1 MIGPPNVL
9 RDLGDDLRYAIRQ
22 YIKEP
27 GVTLVLLVTMALG
40 IGVNTGVFSILNGFQ
55 RPLPVKSPEQLVIIA
70 ADTKG
75 DETGLRFRFSY
86 AAIEDFRK
94 QAEPFSDVFAYTP
107 RLSGFA
113 VGEKTTQ
120 FLYSAVTGNYFSAL
134 GVKPAAGRLFEPG
147 EGEHEED
154 PLVIVLAYS
163 FWQRRFGADRSVVGQ
178 QVQVDGRAATV
189 VGVAAEGFHGVYEG
203 LDMEGFMPLNMLLK
217 EKWARGMFVNRDVR
231 PFTVL
236 GRLKPGVGP
245 AEAQTAMTVL
255 MRRLE
260 ATYPASDKGIGARV
274 VPETLGRPIPLR
286 SLIAIIPFIRFCML
300 FLAALVLTLACMNVA
315 NILLVRAT
323 VREREMAIRA
333 ALGSG
338 RGRLIRQ
345 MLTESVLLSLA
356 GATAGMVLGN
366 WVSKAFADSVPGM
379 MPELPILFDVHFD
392 WRVFIYALAAAL
404 LAGCLIGMVPALKAS
419 RADAGGALHD
429 GSRTNSSG
437 PQRQRIRGL
446 LVAGQ
451 VAGSLVLLISAGL
464 FVRSLQGVQ
473 KLDLGFAP
481 DHLLN
486 ARMNPEWIGYDMQ
499 RTKDFYDELERR
511 VKAWP
516 EVQSVTLAFS
526 APMGLIGGGDSV
538 YFEGRPVD
546 RDEQPP
552 VIGYNTVSASY
563 FQTMRMSVVQG
574 RPFLDAD
581 TETAPLVAV
590 VNQTMAKRYWPHQD
604 PLGKRFRM
612 GLPESPLIEVIGVAH
627 DSKYLAVFEGSLPYF
642 YVPFTQAYSS
652 MRFLQIRSLVDPAT
666 LNTRVER
673 EIHALD
679 PAMPVSLQT
688 MDGVL
693 DGAQGFFLF
702 RIGAIQAGAMGILGL
717 VLAAVGVYGVMSYG
731 ATQRTREIGIRMAL
745 GATPRAILSIILK
758 QGVWMVIVGVATGVV
773 GAVAIARLLGSFLL
787 FISVTDPLTFA
798 LIPVLLALVALMA
811 CYIPARRAM
820 RLEPTAALRHE

>member
-1 MIGPPNVL
+1 MSWL
-9 RDLGDDLRYAIRQ
+9 RDLGEDLRYAVRQ

-27 GVTLVLLVTMALG
+27 GITLVLLITMALG
-40 IGVNTGVFSILNGFQ
+40 IGANTGVFSILNGFQ
-55 RPLPVKSPEQLVIIA
+55 RPLPARSPEQLVVIA

-86 AAIEDFRK
+86 PVVQDFRK
-94 QAEPFSDVFAYTP
+94 QAEQFSDVFAYTP
-107 RLSGFA
+107 RMSGLTT
-113 VGEKTTQ
+113 GEKTTQ

-134 GVKPAAGRLFEPG
+134 GVKSAAGRLFLSG
-147 EGEHEED
+147 EGEREED
-154 PLVIVLAYS
+154 PLVIVLSYS
-163 FWQRRFGADRSVVGQ
+163 YWQRRFGGARDVVGR

-189 VGVAAEGFHGVYEG
+189 VGIAAEGFHGVYEG
-203 LDMEGFMPLNMLLK
+203 LDMEGFMPLNVMLT
-217 EKWARGMFVNRDVR
+217 EKWARGMFVNREAR
-231 PFTVL
+231 PLTVL
-236 GRLKPGVGP
+236 GRLKPGVGFE
-245 AEAQTAMTVL
+245 EAQTAINVL
-255 MRRLE
+255 MQRIEE
-260 ATYPASDKGIGARV
+260 ANPATDKGTGARV
-274 VPETLGRPIPLR
+274 LPETMARPLPLR
-286 SLIAIIPFIRFCML
+286 SLISIIPFIRFCML
-300 FLAALVLTLACMNVA
+300 FLAALVLTLACMNVT
-315 NILLVRAT
+315 NIFLVRAT

-356 GATAGMVLGN
+356 GAAAGMLMGN
-366 WVSKAFADSVPGM
+366 WVSKAFADSIPGIVSD
-379 MPELPILFDVHFD
+379 LPILLDVSFD

-404 LAGCLIGMVPALKAS
+404 VAGCLIGIVPALKAS
-419 RADAGGALHD
+419 RADAGTALHD

-451 VAGSLVLLISAGL
+451 VAGSLVLLVSAGL
-464 FVRSLQGVQ
+464 FVRSLQGAQ
-473 KLDLGFAP
+473 RLDLGFAP

-516 EVQSVTLAFS
+516 EVRSVTQAFS
-526 APMGLIGGGDSV
+526 APMGLIGGGDTV
-538 YFEGRPVD
+538 YIEGRPVD
-546 RDEQPP
+546 RAEQPP
-552 VIGYNTVSASY
+552 VVGYNTVTASY
-563 FQTMRMSVVQG
+563 FQTMQMSVLEG
-574 RPFLDAD
+574 RPFLDSD

-590 VNQTMAKRYWPHQD
+590 VNETMAHRYWPNQD
-604 PLGKRFRM
+604 PIGRRFRK
-612 GLPESPLIEVIGVAH
+612 GPSESPLIQVVGVAH

-642 YVPFTQAYSS
+642 YLPFTQAYSS

-679 PAMPVSLQT
+679 PTMPVSIQT
-688 MDGVL
+688 MEGVL

-702 RIGAIQAGAMGILGL
+702 RVGAIQAGSMGILGL
-717 VLAAVGVYGVMSYG
+717 LLAAVGVYGVMSYG

-745 GATPRAILSIILK
+745 GARPRVILSIILR
-758 QGVWMVIVGVATGVV
+758 QGVWMVISGVAVGLL
-773 GAVAIARLLGSFLL
+773 GAVAIARLLGTFLV
-787 FISVTDPLTFA
+787 FISMNDPLAFA
-798 LIPVLLALVALMA
+798 LIPVLLAGIALAA
-811 CYIPARRAM
+811 CYIPAHRAM
-820 RLEPTAALRHE
+820 RLEPMAALRHE